1 MRRPEDLRRQA
12 FLAASAALLV
22 ALAAAFGVYL
32 LLGSQGRLGFD
43 AVNPAGLLQGVVF
56 LAVFLTALGWVRA
69 ALRLPGPV
77 VLSFGLVAPPRA
89 RRVAEPVPMIDAA
102 SGLHGIANQRVVIVL
117 EGDDPVGVSGLRRDT
132 LTSWDDVIK
141 VDGDVAVTDLR
152 GKLVHEK
159 LVVVTDGS
167 KILGVVTQEAYL
179 AGLWGRVR

>member
-12 FLAASAALLV
+12 FLAASAALSL
-22 ALAAAFGVYL
+22 ALLAAYGIYV
-32 LLGSQGRLGFD
+32 LLGRDGKLAFE
-43 AVNPAGLLQGVVF
+43 AVNPAGLLHGLVFLVVF
-56 LAVFLTALGWVRA
+56 LAGLGWVRA

-77 VLSFGLVAPPRA
+77 VLSFGFVAPPRA
-89 RRVAEPVPMIDAA
+89 RQVAEVVPMIDTA

-117 EGDDPVGVSGLRRDT
+117 EGDDPVGVSGMRRDT
-132 LTSWDDVIK
+132 LTSWDEVIK

-152 GKLVHEK
+152 AKLVHEK
-159 LVVVTDGS
+159 LVVVTDDR